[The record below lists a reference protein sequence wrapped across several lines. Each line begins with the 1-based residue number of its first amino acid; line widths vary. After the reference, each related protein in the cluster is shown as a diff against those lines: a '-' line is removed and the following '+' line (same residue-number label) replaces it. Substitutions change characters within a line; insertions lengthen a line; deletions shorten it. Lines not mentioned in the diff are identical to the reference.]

1 MLFYARKSSKIR
13 HHNLEAVGLSPASAT
28 KIIPDFD
35 KKSGIFLTFWRKM
48 GRSKMPWGIA
58 RGDSSEKCFFRKP
71 GILNFF
77 PVFCFPDF
85 LLFQGKTGHK
95 INIAVGVSATRIDGV
110 FSFSTQQPV
119 NGYIQ
124 DVCQGIQL
132 NI

>member
-1 MLFYARKSSKIR
+1 MFCNQKIGS
-13 HHNLEAVGLSPASAT
+13 HNPEVVGSSPAST
-28 KIIPDFD
+28 TIKTQEFD
-35 KKSGIFLTFWRKM
+35 KNSGVFSNFLTKN
-48 GRSKMPWGIA
+48 GASENAVGDS
-58 RGDSSEKCFFRKP
+58 RGDSSQICHFKKP

-95 INIAVGVSATRIDGV
+95 INIAVGVSTTRIDGV